1 MSVSNT
7 EQITAERIKK
17 LAKAQGISVSELL
30 NRSAL
35 GINTISNLSKGKDL
49 YSRNLE
55 KIADVLNCSV
65 DYLLGRANAPDPKTP
80 LTDSEAK
87 LLSAYRAHPEMQSAV
102 DKLLGVEHTENIE
115 DIKTISEINDYLS
128 ESAQDFAAFTTEQTE
143 DYSDDTPDIL

>member
-1 MSVSNT
+1 MSAPNT

-30 NRSAL
+30 THSEL

-49 YSRNLE
+49 YARNLG
-55 KIADVLNCSV
+55 KIADALNCTV
-65 DYLLGRANAPDPKTP
+65 DYLLGRANMPDRQIS

-115 DIKTISEINDYLS
+115 TVKTISEINDYLS
-128 ESAQDFAAFTTEQTE
+128 ESAQDFAAFTTEDTE
-143 DYSDDTPDIL
+143 DYSNDNPDTL

>member
-1 MSVSNT
+1 MSAPNN

-30 NRSAL
+30 SHSKL
-35 GINTISNLSKGKDL
+35 GVNTISNLSKGKDL
-49 YSRNLE
+49 YARNLE
-55 KIADVLNCSV
+55 KIADALNCSV
-65 DYLLGRANAPDPKTP
+65 DYLLGRTDASNLQIS

-115 DIKTISEINDYLS
+115 TVKTISEINDYLS
-128 ESAQDFAAFTTEQTE
+128 ESAQDFAAFTAAQTD
-143 DYSDDTPDIL
+143 DYSDDNPDIL